1 MKTKNVWEE
10 ILLGGLGA
18 CGASEEIRHETIK
31 YWSPLK
37 SIKSYSYTWIE
48 PTIWDD
54 YSGKMIKV
62 GTIKVNYFK
71 NKSGE
76 HQI

>member
-1 MKTKNVWEE
+1 MAIKNVWGE

-18 CGASEEIRHETIK
+18 CGASDDIRHETIK
-31 YWSPLK
+31 HWSPLK
-37 SIKSYSYTWIE
+37 SIKSYSYIWVE
-48 PTIWDD
+48 PTTWDD
-54 YSGKMIKV
+54 YSGKMINV
-62 GTIKVNYFK
+62 GTIKVTYFK